1 MISGAPGHVTRFLQP
16 KNWQKMDEF
25 KPVYLGNTANI
36 NDKRFVIFENTIN
49 RISLGYVCLLQLEY

>member
-1 MISGAPGHVTRFLQP
+1 MTRFLQAE
-16 KNWQKMDEF
+16 NWRKMDLL

-36 NDKRFVIFENTIN
+36 NDKRFVIFEDTIN

>member
-1 MISGAPGHVTRFLQP
+1 
-16 KNWQKMDEF
+16 MDEF

-36 NDKRFVIFENTIN
+36 NDKRFVVFENTIN